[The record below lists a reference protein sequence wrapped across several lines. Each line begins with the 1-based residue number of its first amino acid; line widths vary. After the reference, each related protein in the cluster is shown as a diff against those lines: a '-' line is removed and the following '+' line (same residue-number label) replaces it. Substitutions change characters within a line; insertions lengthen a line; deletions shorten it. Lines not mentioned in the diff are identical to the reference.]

1 MGVNGINIVASN
13 VTLNL
18 NGHTITGPQ
27 AGGNSSGT
35 GGTGIAAFNAVFAPT
50 PQIQNVQIQGPGLIQ
65 DFQNGIYLQAVANS
79 QVNDVVLVLN
89 SFGIVTNF
97 GTNDQFKGN
106 VAAQNTIAGF
116 DLRDSNDQVQLNA
129 ATANGVTENGMVGLH
144 GVGIEIEGNG
154 NVVFNNS
161 ADGNLNTGIYIASGN
176 NNQIH
181 ANTAFGNTSYG
192 IVIQGGGGGGNDI
205 HANTALGN
213 GGSPSIPF
221 FTGDLADGNYP
232 GCGTNTWSN
241 DTFLTALQ
249 PCDD

>member
-1 MGVNGINIVASN
+1 M
-13 VTLNL
+13 
-18 NGHTITGPQ
+18 
-27 AGGNSSGT
+27 
-35 GGTGIAAFNAVFAPT
+35 
-50 PQIQNVQIQGPGLIQ
+50 
-65 DFQNGIYLQAVANS
+65 YLQAASNS
-79 QVNDVVLVLN
+79 QVNNVVLMLN

-106 VAAQNTIAGF
+106 VAAQNTTSGF

-129 ATANGVTENGMVGLH
+129 VTANGVIENNMVGLV
-144 GVGIEIEGNG
+144 GIGIEIEGNG

-181 ANTAFGNTSYG
+181 DNTAFGNTSYG
-192 IVIQGGGGGGNDI
+192 IAIQGAGGGGNNI

-213 GGSPSIPF
+213 GNPSVPF
-221 FTGDLADGNYP
+221 FTGDLADGNP
-232 GCGTNTWSN
+232 SCGSNTWSN
-241 DTFLTALQ
+241 DTFFTALR